1 MRAGHHLRGALRRL
15 PVPFLMAT
23 LACGGRAPSPDA
35 VARVEETE
43 VTYQTFAAYV
53 EAETDSPAAAL
64 ESAVLSRLLDQYL
77 TERLLVHH
85 AVARGVAEPD
95 TGHREALSRLLDS
108 AELESPERGEVM
120 ATYRARQEE
129 LALPERVRLFQV
141 LTETREAAE
150 EAAAELAAGAEFAA
164 VARRHSVDAS
174 APYGGY
180 QGELARD
187 DLPEEL
193 ADVVFSLGPGE
204 VSDIVEA
211 DYGYHIFT
219 VTERL
224 PARTVPFDEAR
235 SALERRLRQDRLG
248 AWLDALVERARS
260 RYTVEVYAR
269 NLPFEYRGIYPTVPT
284 AEPPAS

>member
-1 MRAGHHLRGALRRL
+1 MRTRRRL
-15 PVPFLMAT
+15 ADVLRNLPAPALVAV
-23 LACGGRAPSPDA
+23 LACGGRGPSPDA
-35 VARVEETE
+35 VAVVGGSE
-43 VTYQTFAAYV
+43 VSYQELAAYV
-53 EAETDSPAAAL
+53 ESEADSPAAAL

-77 TERLLVHH
+77 TERLLVHD
-85 AVARGVAEPD
+85 AVTRGLAEPG
-95 TGHREALSRLLDS
+95 TGHRAALAALLDS
-108 AELESPERGEVM
+108 SELEAPERAEVL
-120 ATYRARQEE
+120 ASYRARQEE

-150 EAAAELAAGAEFAA
+150 EAAAELAAGAEFSD

-187 DLPEEL
+187 ELPEEL
-193 ADVVFSLGPGE
+193 AEAVFGLRPGE
-204 VSDIVEA
+204 VSEIVEA

-235 SALERRLRQDRLG
+235 PALERRLRQERLG
-248 AWLDALVERARS
+248 AWLDSLVERARS
-260 RYTVEVYAR
+260 RYTVEVYER
-269 NLPFEYRGIYPTVPT
+269 NLPFEYRGTYPTI
-284 AEPPAS
+284 PAGSPNA